1 MAPAPALMTL
11 DEYFRTPETVRPTE
25 LIYGAM
31 RVADA
36 PTPRHQ
42 SAVLQLVKAL
52 DAHVRTRQLGEMWL
66 ASLDVVLD
74 PARALIVQP
83 DLFFV
88 ANARAYMVRDRV
100 HGAPNLVIEVLSPYP
115 RIGTTEERVRWFADY
130 GVQECWLVHQQD
142 VAITV
147 IQFADGRA
155 ALRKRYTRRQPI
167 ESAVLPDFT
176 STLEQ
181 IFRDAMP
188 AIAPGSALFYDRGPA
203 G

>member
-1 MAPAPALMTL
+1 MTPAPPLMTL
-11 DEYFRTPETVRPTE
+11 DEYFKTPETVRPTE

-52 DAHVRTRQLGEMWL
+52 DAHVRARQLGEMWL
-66 ASLDVVLD
+66 APLDVVLD
-74 PARALIVQP
+74 SARALIVQP

-88 ANARAYMVRDRV
+88 SNARAYMVRNRV
-100 HGAPNLVIEVLSPYP
+100 YGPPDLVVEVLSPYP
-115 RIGTTEERVRWFADY
+115 RIGTTEERVGWFAEY

-147 IQFADGRA
+147 MQFADGRTA
-155 ALRKRYTRRQPI
+155 SRKRYTRYQPI

-181 IFRDAMP
+181 MFRDAMP
-188 AIAPGSALFYDRGPA
+188 SFCVLGSTPFDDRDGW
-203 G
+203 